1 MLNGTKKLPPGDS
14 KRRRT
19 RRGGKKSSLLFAG
32 VIRGTHQTRIRS
44 NPFRPNKFNFPL
56 LFKPSLSSSTFRRSE
71 QLSLFAVLWERERY
85 ERILPSPGR
94 RMPSSPPNTF
104 FTAIFPYFFRPVA
117 MFVFAIANIKTSLER
132 ATPYPHPFLSSLAS
146 FLQKGT
152 TIRFLTLGH
161 TPLEDASPTDVA
173 ILTRG
178 GSRIFQLEW
187 IRLSI
192 RNWRSLFTVIADS
205 LLSISRSRKSLD
217 WYTRRTC
224 FKFRN
229 SFSRDQGSRKLYIW

>member
-1 MLNGTKKLPPGDS
+1 MGQKNFPLATPKEEEQGE
-14 KRRRT
+14 
-19 RRGGKKSSLLFAG
+19 GGKKSSLLFAG

-104 FTAIFPYFFRPVA
+104 STAIFPYFFLPVA

-132 ATPYPHPFLSSLAS
+132 ATPYPFLSSLAS
-146 FLQKGT
+146 FLQEGT